1 MPFPSISALAVRARI
16 VLVRFPWVLALSV
29 VAAAAAIISIDNQ
42 GDDFW
47 IRLSMVAALGL
58 PLSTS
63 ISLLA
68 ERLSLVSWK
77 ETLLQAAGIL
87 FLFWFLHVWA
97 GPGQK
102 HDAIRYFQL
111 SIGLHL
117 TVAFAPFLPVRR
129 RGGFWQ
135 YNRRL
140 FEAILRAALFTAV
153 LFLGLAVAL
162 GAVDKLL
169 GMDVPSATY
178 ARLWILLAFVANT
191 WIFLGSV
198 PEDLEALDD
207 AQDYPRGLK
216 VFTQYILTPLVA
228 VYLVILT
235 LYLIKI
241 VVTGSWPSGWIGY
254 LVSSV
259 AVTGILGFLL
269 VHPLRMSEREGW
281 IRTYS
286 RWLFVGLI
294 PAAVMFL
301 LALWK
306 RVGPYGLTELR
317 VLGFLLGG
325 WLLGIALLY
334 TARRTFGIQIIP
346 VSLAAVLL
354 LTLFG
359 PLSATTFSLRSQASR
374 LRALLTANHLPGSGG
389 EARPAISDSDRREI
403 SAAIRFLLERHAS
416 ARLAAAFGG
425 RVPGGGVLAD
435 STRMAIDSTARRIL
449 TAMGAEYVPQF
460 GDGSGYFTLQ
470 VRTDSVAVP
479 IAGFDYSIALP
490 GSDSTIFY
498 AGSDTLKAVYD
509 STGVTLQVL
518 RGTDT
523 LLAFPL
529 GALVDSILNHSG
541 YQEVQG
547 GQLRVPA
554 VSRGYRGL
562 LALESINGAMVGG
575 KPRVRGWR
583 GDLYLGGT
591 GEQ

>member
-1 MPFPSISALAVRARI
+1 
-16 VLVRFPWVLALSV
+16 
-29 VAAAAAIISIDNQ
+29 
-42 GDDFW
+42 
-47 IRLSMVAALGL
+47 
-58 PLSTS
+58 
-63 ISLLA
+63 
-68 ERLSLVSWK
+68 
-77 ETLLQAAGIL
+77 
-87 FLFWFLHVWA
+87 
-97 GPGQK
+97 
-102 HDAIRYFQL
+102 
-111 SIGLHL
+111 
-117 TVAFAPFLPVRR
+117 
-129 RGGFWQ
+129 
-135 YNRRL
+135 
-140 FEAILRAALFTAV
+140 
-153 LFLGLAVAL
+153 
-162 GAVDKLL
+162 
-169 GMDVPSATY
+169 
-178 ARLWILLAFVANT
+178 
-191 WIFLGSV
+191 
-198 PEDLEALDD
+198 
-207 AQDYPRGLK
+207 
-216 VFTQYILTPLVA
+216 
-228 VYLVILT
+228 
-235 LYLIKI
+235 
-241 VVTGSWPSGWIGY
+241 
-254 LVSSV
+254 
-259 AVTGILGFLL
+259 
-269 VHPLRMSEREGW
+269 
-281 IRTYS
+281 
-286 RWLFVGLI
+286 
-294 PAAVMFL
+294 MFL

-425 RVPGGGVLAD
+425 RVPGGGLLAD

-518 RGTDT
+518 RGTEY
-523 LLAFPL
+523 AAGVSPGRAGRQHSEPL
-529 GALVDSILNHSG
+529 GLPGSPG
-541 YQEVQG
+541 
-547 GQLRVPA
+547 RPA
-554 VSRGYRGL
+554 AGSRSESRVSRIACPGVDKRG
-562 LALESINGAMVGG
+562 NGRRETSGAGVAGR
-575 KPRVRGWR
+575 PVPGWNR
-583 GDLYLGGT
+583 RAVT
-591 GEQ
+591 GET